1 MPQLDQSLEGKVN
14 VPTEPSPTLCGPAR
28 LCLRGVR
35 REHRAIG
42 LVEAEP
48 RIRVAGE
55 EFSALEL
62 SLQLSAQAE
71 YVRLPDGRV
80 AADLLREAGLAGF
93 GRAVDGATL
102 APFPLGPEAVLWHD
116 FSQVPG
122 PWQDILPLG
131 LQPPATG
138 SLCKNAYNHLEWLR
152 TWGFSGGLVGT
163 LHKVGTPLIKWL
175 KDYAN
180 RVEQAAVLI
189 IGTITVQN
197 YINRLADGEL
207 IWRLD
212 DATNQKEPK
221 LGMLNLVTP
230 ELLEKAPSIAKA
242 NWDIVCLINADS
254 FLATKSTRLFG
265 ILHTMP
271 KALFVGL
278 FAGLAFREREAA
290 RDACASLLGISPV
303 SPTHMIWRYLL
314 RNPAE
319 AAKPLPEPPSA
330 QPGSSETKQN
340 DSPGLAPYSYEL
352 RSFLG
357 DAKRYEHVTSPAVPF
372 RAYYHLHPSYGSMDK
387 RQLAWYLYW
396 RAEVRQ
402 CRFPDTGL
410 DYVTLYATEL
420 INGFGMSS
428 VVDGYEQLMGL
439 WLNYRDRMPPLDNW
453 LPDWLCDYL
462 LVNGCPVDPLLPLQ
476 QAAELNVASRYTDLL
491 LARYAALDW
500 EKLPFALLEQMLNIS
515 LEASEIYTPE
525 DRAIIAEVVLRA
537 LAGIDAI
544 WKQQDGRG
552 ILARFRPHRARAV
565 KRLPFTNALFARS
578 TRLIYFAS
586 YYPYSEQPSFVAML
600 LGLVKQAENLLR
612 AKRGYRGRVRG
623 ASLVGGLP
631 ALIEQSFRQAQP
643 KPRIEIDAAKVA
655 LLTRQSDEVR
665 DLLLAETEDAED
677 ARRLVSNANCDEK
690 LLHPETLSRPIE
702 ADISPY
708 QQLAACLGEQELL
721 ALATLLRPQ
730 GWDELVQHCQ
740 QQAIMPELL
749 LDNINA
755 CALESIGDLLIDTTA
770 AQPEIVE
777 EYLPNVETMLNELGR
792 EVKLDDDYHTKTH
805 I

>member
-1 MPQLDQSLEGKVN
+1 
-14 VPTEPSPTLCGPAR
+14 
-28 LCLRGVR
+28 LRGVR

-330 QPGSSETKQN
+330 QPVKQSRTIVRVWRPTAMN
-340 DSPGLAPYSYEL
+340 YVLFWATLSATSMLPARQFLFAP
-352 RSFLG
+352 
-357 DAKRYEHVTSPAVPF
+357 T
-372 RAYYHLHPSYGSMDK
+372 
-387 RQLAWYLYW
+387 
-396 RAEVRQ
+396 
-402 CRFPDTGL
+402 
-410 DYVTLYATEL
+410 
-420 INGFGMSS
+420 I
-428 VVDGYEQLMGL
+428 
-439 WLNYRDRMPPLDNW
+439 
-453 LPDWLCDYL
+453 
-462 LVNGCPVDPLLPLQ
+462 
-476 QAAELNVASRYTDLL
+476 
-491 LARYAALDW
+491 
-500 EKLPFALLEQMLNIS
+500 
-515 LEASEIYTPE
+515 IYTP
-525 DRAIIAEVVLRA
+525 AMAVWISGNWLGIYTGVLRCGNVVF
-537 LAGIDAI
+537 LTRD
-544 WKQQDGRG
+544 
-552 ILARFRPHRARAV
+552 LTT
-565 KRLPFTNALFARS
+565 LRS
-578 TRLIYFAS
+578 T
-586 YYPYSEQPSFVAML
+586 L
-600 LGLVKQAENLLR
+600 L
-612 AKRGYRGRVRG
+612 
-623 ASLVGGLP
+623 S
-631 ALIEQSFRQAQP
+631 
-643 KPRIEIDAAKVA
+643 
-655 LLTRQSDEVR
+655 
-665 DLLLAETEDAED
+665 
-677 ARRLVSNANCDEK
+677 
-690 LLHPETLSRPIE
+690 
-702 ADISPY
+702 
-708 QQLAACLGEQELL
+708 
-721 ALATLLRPQ
+721 
-730 GWDELVQHCQ
+730 
-740 QQAIMPELL
+740 
-749 LDNINA
+749 
-755 CALESIGDLLIDTTA
+755 
-770 AQPEIVE
+770 
-777 EYLPNVETMLNELGR
+777 
-792 EVKLDDDYHTKTH
+792 
-805 I
+805 